1 MERLRA
7 GLVPLTLLLCL
18 FVAAPLAAQEEAAT
32 EQAAAEETE
41 VQKNWSNEGS
51 LAWVNTSGNA
61 ATTTFALS
69 DTFRYNWTYSEFVFN
84 GEYFRSTARNEER
97 FNEGGNVRQVF
108 TTETTAKYLDL
119 NATFRQNILDQM
131 YWYAMGSYFQNQ
143 PAGID
148 SRLFGNGGVGT
159 RFIEDDRTLLLGEI
173 GLGVTRENRVEGEG
187 DTFLDA
193 RLYAEFSHQINDNTR
208 IELSSEFMDN
218 LQNTDELRINAH
230 AGVTAQMSSLFALR
244 VSWDLRFNN
253 VPPFVLVDTNPD
265 EDPVPFQLKTSDR
278 TLGASL
284 VFTF

>member
-1 MERLRA
+1 MEKPRA
-7 GLVPLTLLLCL
+7 GLVPLTMMLCL
-18 FVAAPLAAQEEAAT
+18 LAAAPIAAQEEAAV
-32 EQAAAEETE
+32 EEEATVE
-41 VQKNWSNEGS
+41 KNWSNEGS
-51 LAWVNTSGNA
+51 LSWVNTSGNA
-61 ATTTFALS
+61 ATTTFALA
-69 DTFRYNWTYSEFVFN
+69 DTFKYNWTYSEFVFS
-84 GEYFRSTARNEER
+84 GEYFRATARNEER
-97 FNEGGNVRQVF
+97 FNEGGGVRQVF

-119 NATFRQNILDQM
+119 NATFRQNILSQM

-148 SRLFGNGGVGT
+148 SRLFANGGVGT
-159 RFIEDDRTLLLGEI
+159 RFIEDGRTLLLGEI
-173 GLGVTRENRVEGEG
+173 GVGVTRENPVEGAG

-193 RLYAEFSHQINDNTR
+193 RAYVEFSHQVNDNTK

-218 LQNTDELRINAH
+218 LQNTDQLRINAH
-230 AGVTAQMSSLFALR
+230 AGVTAQMSALFALR

-253 VPPFVLVDTNPD
+253 APPFVLVDTNPE